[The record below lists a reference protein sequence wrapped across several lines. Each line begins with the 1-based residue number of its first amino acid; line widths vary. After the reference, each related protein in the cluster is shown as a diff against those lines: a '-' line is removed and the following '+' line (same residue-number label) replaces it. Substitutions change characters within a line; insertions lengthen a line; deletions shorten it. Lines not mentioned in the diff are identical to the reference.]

1 MARYSRELVVPVAVD
16 DAFAYLSRFSSARE
30 WDPSV
35 RAASM
40 LTPEPV
46 GLGSA
51 FLLDVAFLGRQVS
64 LRYDITEFDRP
75 TMVTLTAENASVR
88 SVDTITVRAHGP
100 RTTLVRYDA
109 DLALLGAA
117 RLAAPLF
124 ALALRRLGDRAAD
137 GLRTTLSARAHGD
150 PIRIGE
156 RCPAW

>member
-1 MARYSRELVVPVAVD
+1 VVRYSRELVVPVTLD
-16 DAFAYLSRFSSARE
+16 DAFAYLSRFSSAQE

-75 TMVTLTAENASVR
+75 GKVTLTAENAAVR
-88 SVDTITVRAHGP
+88 SVDTITFHPQGP
-100 RTTLVRYDA
+100 STTLLRYDA

-124 ALALRRLGDRAAD
+124 AVAFRRVGNRAAD
-137 GLRTTLSARAHGD
+137 GLRTALSARATRQPD
-150 PIRIGE
+150 PDR
-156 RCPAW
+156 